1 MNISLH
7 KCARTT
13 PAIRA
18 EIAASIERVRADLWS
33 QPQTPTAQDMGLW
46 LQRFYTNSAPL
57 SDNFLAD
64 RQDHQGTL

>member
-18 EIAASIERVRADLWS
+18 EIAASSAPASVLKQALNLVEPADE
-33 QPQTPTAQDMGLW
+33 
-46 LQRFYTNSAPL
+46 LQRRGRQRA
-57 SDNFLAD
+57 LAGIHI
-64 RQDHQGTL
+64 QAAAA